1 MGGLIMDAI
10 VYLLQ
15 HFLDGFTTLMTT
27 WMVDLQKMGI
37 TEARSPFIVSTSHVM
52 EGIAIS
58 LLGLYWAWTG
68 IHQYIL
74 WSESAPD
81 MGVGVWKP
89 ALMSTIGIAA
99 GSAFTIGV
107 FRFGLDLAG
116 SIAGINVYQHGLTA
130 TRVLMGLLTT
140 DFSGIEVL
148 VMVLVYLITIVI
160 LLIVVVLAGV
170 RAAELA
176 FYTAAAPLFAL
187 GLVKKDMGIF
197 KGFLQK
203 LIILSVS
210 QAVVIFAV
218 KAGNAAIANMGTTMA
233 SVATAPLIYLGFLWV
248 ALKGPS
254 LLEGMMYKS
263 GGSDFIMMPIK
274 NSFNSMVG
282 GGSRG
287 GSSGGGGAKT
297 AGGGKS

>member
-1 MGGLIMDAI
+1 MGSLIMDAI
-10 VYLLQ
+10 VYLMQ
-15 HFLDGFTTLMTT
+15 HFLTAFTTLMTT

-37 TEARSPFIVSTSHVM
+37 AEAKSPFITSTANTM

-58 LLGLYWAWTG
+58 LLALYWAWTG

-116 SIAGINVYQHGLTA
+116 AIAGINTYQQGLTT
-130 TRVLMGLLTT
+130 TRLLLGYLSSG
-140 DFSGIEVL
+140 FSDIEML
-148 VMVLVYLITIVI
+148 VMVLVYLITIVV

-187 GLVKKDMGIF
+187 GLVKRDMGIF
-197 KGFLQK
+197 KAFLQK

-218 KAGNAAIANMGTTMA
+218 KAGNAAMANMGTTMA

-248 ALKGPS
+248 ALKGPHM
-254 LLEGMMYKS
+254 LETMMYKS
-263 GGSDFIMMPIK
+263 GGNDFIMMPIK

-282 GGSRG
+282 GASKG
-287 GSSGGGGAKT
+287 GGGGAKT

>member
-1 MGGLIMDAI
+1 MGSLIMDAI

-15 HFLDGFTTLMTT
+15 NFLNAFTKLMTT

-58 LLGLYWAWTG
+58 LLGLYWAWMG

-116 SIAGINVYQHGLTA
+116 AIAGVNTYAAGLTV
-130 TRVLMGLLTT
+130 TGSLLHRMFAMALAPT
-140 DFSGIEVL
+140 EVL
-148 VMVLVYLITIVI
+148 VLVCVYLITIVI
-160 LLIVVVLAGV
+160 LLIVVLLAAV

-197 KGFLQK
+197 KSFLQK

-210 QAVVIFAV
+210 QAIVIFAV
-218 KAGNAAIANMGTTMA
+218 KAGNAVIGDMGSSMA

-248 ALKGPS
+248 ALRGPHM
-254 LLEGMMYKS
+254 LEGMMYKS
-263 GGSDFIMMPIK
+263 GGGEFIMMPIR
-274 NSFNSMVG
+274 NSFNRFTSG
-282 GGSRG
+282 
-287 GSSGGGGAKT
+287 GGGGAKT
-297 AGGGKS
+297 AGGGK

>member
-1 MGGLIMDAI
+1 MGSLIMAAI

-15 HFLDGFTTLMTT
+15 HFLDAFTTLMTT

-37 TEARSPFIVSTSHVM
+37 TEAKSPFIVATSHTM
-52 EGIAIS
+52 EGIAIA

-116 SIAGINVYQHGLTA
+116 AVAGVNVYQQGLTT
-130 TRVLMGLLTT
+130 TRVLLGLLTSG
-140 DFSGIEVL
+140 FSDIEIL
-148 VMVLVYLITIVI
+148 VMVIVYLITIVI

-176 FYTAAAPLFAL
+176 FYVAAAPLFAL
-187 GLVKKDMGIF
+187 GLAKKDMGIF

-218 KAGNAAIANMGTTMA
+218 KAGNAVIANMGTTMA
-233 SVATAPLIYLGFLWV
+233 SVATAPLIYIGFLWV
-248 ALKGPS
+248 ALKGPHMLS
-254 LLEGMMYKS
+254 DMMYRS

-282 GGSRG
+282 GG
-287 GSSGGGGAKT
+287 GGGGAKT
-297 AGGGKS
+297 AGGGK